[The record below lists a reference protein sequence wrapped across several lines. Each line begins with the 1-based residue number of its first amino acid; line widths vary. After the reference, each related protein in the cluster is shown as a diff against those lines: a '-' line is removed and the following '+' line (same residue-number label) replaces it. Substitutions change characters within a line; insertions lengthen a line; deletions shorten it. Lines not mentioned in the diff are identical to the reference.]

1 MNQGVAP
8 ERRKGERRH
17 MVERRTPRG
26 RRSNVNRRKRERRTI
41 RLKIARQDRRRALN
55 RRIAERRQ
63 FADRRAPTNRRTYRP
78 PRVTPTPFTIQQI
91 ADIKHAFTHPG
102 SSCACPACGGSFT
115 LGRGRRRGDEVLR
128 RVQCLRCG
136 KSAVVANSLKIRILV
151 IAAKPVV
158 RDTLRETLAEI
169 GHEVVDAA
177 DASVGLWAYQQ
188 NPADVVFIDV
198 FVAGRMEAGEFIRQ
212 IRKYSPDAR
221 VIAMSGRTSYGG
233 RDPLRVAR
241 ELGAL
246 QTIRAPFSQA
256 QLLEV
261 LQATRPEDG

>member
-1 MNQGVAP
+1 M
-8 ERRKGERRH
+8 
-17 MVERRTPRG
+17 
-26 RRSNVNRRKRERRTI
+26 

-63 FADRRAPTNRRTYRP
+63 RGERRAPTNRRVYRP
-78 PRVTPTPFTIQQI
+78 RRTTPTPFTVQQI
-91 ADIKHAFTHPG
+91 ADVKRSFTHPELR
-102 SSCACPACGGSFT
+102 CACPSCGGSFT
-115 LGRGRRRGDEVLR
+115 IGRGRRRGDEVLR
-128 RVQCLRCG
+128 RVQCIRCG
-136 KSAVVANSLKIRILV
+136 RSAVVANSLRIRILV
-151 IAAKPVV
+151 IAEKTVV
-158 RDTLRETLAEI
+158 RDTLREALTEI

-198 FVAGRMEAGEFIRQ
+198 FVTGRMEAGEFIRQ

-221 VIAMSGRTSYGG
+221 VVAMSGRTSYGG

-241 ELGAL
+241 ELGAF

-261 LQATRPEDG
+261 LEETRAG